1 VDWTVTVG
9 LAIAFV
15 LAFQA
20 EVAKPY
26 RIPSS
31 SMEPTLHCAQP
42 AAWCSGT
49 MSDRVIANRLAYRFR
64 EPRRGEIVVFRAPPR
79 TESVCGAAGV
89 FVKRL
94 VGLPGVRV
102 SLRRGHVVADGRP
115 LHEPFVARQNQDAA
129 TGSWDVPD
137 GHYFFLGDNRSHSC
151 DSRAWGAVARGDLIG
166 PVTATYWPPNRV
178 GRP

>member
-64 EPRRGEIVVFRAPPR
+64 ERSRGEIVAFRAPR

-94 VGLPGVRV
+94 VGLPGERV
-102 SLRRGHVVADGRP
+102 SLRRGHVVVDSFIASPSTDPRSLLMERGPGVASGCLACFEHPPLEQQRP
-115 LHEPFVARQNQDAA
+115 E
-129 TGSWDVPD
+129 
-137 GHYFFLGDNRSHSC
+137 
-151 DSRAWGAVARGDLIG
+151 RGEEAG
-166 PVTATYWPPNRV
+166 QP
-178 GRP
+178 